1 MKKYSAFKLRSGNKP
16 SPMQLSGVSPMKN
29 DKEKQRKEKIRIEQE
44 KRKKEREERIKE
56 GTREYKINS
65 AKKKRDDANQK
76 AANDYYLKTGIEVD
90 KYATDPEAKRLYD
103 KMVKEYDTPPTR
115 EEAGVE

>member
-16 SPMQLSGVSPMKN
+16 SPMQLSGVSPMKK
-29 DKEKQRKEKIRIEQE
+29 DKETEAE
-44 KRKKEREERIKE
+44 KKERWDKWHAEKDRKERI
-56 GTREYKINS
+56 YKIES

-90 KYATDPEAKRLYD
+90 KHATDPEAKRLYD
-103 KMVKEYDTPPTR
+103 KMVKEYDTPPTK
-115 EEAGVE
+115 EEAGVK